1 MNPHRITAYPD
12 ESTAVGPE
20 AHANQAGAPPC
31 EAVSPIQ
38 SSPAQVTRLRDEP
51 DESDTCLAIE
61 HPARGPGQKSAVAI
75 RGAARAEPLGEEAS
89 AKTKEAVAQKQTA
102 AAWPLTLDEII
113 KQTLIRLLRETGGN
127 RRRTASLLGIS
138 RSTLYRMLARYG
150 IDNVGRAATPR
161 KRSVDSSEPSA

>member
-1 MNPHRITAYPD
+1 MNPHRITAYSD

-38 SSPAQVTRLRDEP
+38 SSPAQITKLWDEP
-51 DESDTCLAIE
+51 DESDICLAIDR
-61 HPARGPGQKSAVAI
+61 PAPDPGQKSAVAI
-75 RGAARAEPLGEEAS
+75 RGATRAGPLGEEAS
-89 AKTKEAVAQKQTA
+89 TETKEAAAQEQTA

-127 RRRTASLLGIS
+127 RRRTANLLGIS

-150 IDNVGRAATPR
+150 IDNVGRIATAQQTRRRP
-161 KRSVDSSEPSA
+161 V